1 MTAVEQSARRYSRRC
16 RQKQRIQQQRRRR
29 LCSAIA
35 LTVALISVCLC
46 YLSGC
51 NVGANNVGQAPEVLP
66 TEDVVLIVDSTPE
79 PVRHRDDIVS
89 DGRLLSYELQEVMQ
103 DCCEQYSVPYALA
116 LAMAEV
122 ESHFDPDAV
131 SSTGDYGLMQINTI
145 NHAWLLEKGID
156 VKTYEG
162 NIEAGIYIISG
173 YLQTYED
180 TEKALMAYNCGPTG
194 ARRLW
199 EAGTYQTNYTRKVMA
214 AYEYWTNLLEG

>member
-1 MTAVEQSARRYSRRC
+1 
-16 RQKQRIQQQRRRR
+16 
-29 LCSAIA
+29 
-35 LTVALISVCLC
+35 
-46 YLSGC
+46 
-51 NVGANNVGQAPEVLP
+51 
-66 TEDVVLIVDSTPE
+66 
-79 PVRHRDDIVS
+79 
-89 DGRLLSYELQEVMQ
+89 MQ

-156 VKTYEG
+156 VQTYEG